1 MKDIVYMVV
10 FTSCVQALLPLAKS
24 KAIRSALSL
33 LCGVALL
40 SVLCAPLGRAAESI
54 RDFPRYVAEY
64 LSPAQQQMEKAETDS
79 EKWVIR
85 YGVKNIE
92 RGIQKMVTSRFALSS
107 GTVYVEIDTGMTG
120 DGAVS
125 VDRIRVYLTADAVC
139 DDGAVVRYISDM
151 LACPCS
157 VIRGERIQSG

>member
-33 LCGVALL
+33 LFGVALL
-40 SVLCAPLGRAAESI
+40 SVICAPLGRAAESI

-64 LSPAQQQMEKAETDS
+64 LSPAQKEMEKAETDS

-120 DGAVS
+120 EGAVS
-125 VDRIRVYLTADAVC
+125 VDRIHVYLTADAAC
-139 DDGAVVRYISDM
+139 DDGAVERYISDM
-151 LACPCS
+151 LACPCK

>member
-10 FTSCVQALLPLAKS
+10 FTSCVQALLPLTKS
-24 KAIRSALSL
+24 KAIRGALSL

-54 RDFPRYVAEY
+54 LDFPQYVAEY

-125 VDRIRVYLTADAVC
+125 VERIRVYLTADAAC
-139 DDGAVVRYISDM
+139 DDGAVERYISDV

>member
-10 FTSCVQALLPLAKS
+10 FTSCVQALLPLTKS

-64 LSPAQQQMEKAETDS
+64 LSPAQQQMEKVETDS

-125 VDRIRVYLTADAVC
+125 VDRIRVYLTADAAC
-139 DDGAVVRYISDM
+139 DDGAVERYISDM
-151 LACPCS
+151 LACPCK

>member
-10 FTSCVQALLPLAKS
+10 FTSCLQAFMPLAKS
-24 KAIRSALSL
+24 KAIRSALTL
-33 LCGVALL
+33 LFGIALL
-40 SVLCAPLGRAAESI
+40 SVICAPLGRAAESI

-64 LSPAQQQMEKAETDS
+64 LSPVQQNMEEVETDS

-92 RGIQKMVTSRFALSS
+92 RGIQKMVTSRFSLSS

-120 DGAVS
+120 EGAVS
-125 VDRIRVYLTADAVC
+125 VDRIRVHITADAVC
-139 DDGAVVRYISDM
+139 DDGAVERYVSDM
-151 LACPCS
+151 LACPCR

>member
-40 SVLCAPLGRAAESI
+40 SVLCAPLGLAAESI

-64 LSPAQQQMEKAETDS
+64 LSPAQQQMEKVETDS

-125 VDRIRVYLTADAVC
+125 VERIRVYLTADAAC
-139 DDGAVVRYISDM
+139 DDGAVERYISDV

>member
-10 FTSCVQALLPLAKS
+10 FTSCVQALLPLTKS

-125 VDRIRVYLTADAVC
+125 VERIRVYLTADAAC
-139 DDGAVVRYISDM
+139 DDGAVERYISDV

>member
-10 FTSCVQALLPLAKS
+10 FTSCVQALLPLSKS

-33 LCGVALL
+33 LFSVALL
-40 SVLCAPLGRAAESI
+40 SVICAPIGRAAESI

-107 GTVYVEIDTGMTG
+107 GTVYVEIDTGMTV

-125 VDRIRVYLTADAVC
+125 VDRIHVYLTADAAC
-139 DDGAVVRYISDM
+139 DDGAVERYISDM
-151 LACPCS
+151 LACPCK

>member
-1 MKDIVYMVV
+1 
-10 FTSCVQALLPLAKS
+10 
-24 KAIRSALSL
+24 
-33 LCGVALL
+33 
-40 SVLCAPLGRAAESI
+40 
-54 RDFPRYVAEY
+54 
-64 LSPAQQQMEKAETDS
+64 MEKVETDS

-125 VDRIRVYLTADAVC
+125 VERIRVYLTADAAC
-139 DDGAVVRYISDM
+139 DDGAVERYISDV

-157 VIRGERIQSG
+157 VIRGERIQIG